1 MFYSI
6 TGTVVYADESSI
18 ALDCSGV
25 AFRLFTTQ
33 NTLKKCAPLGEVQT
47 LYTHLNVRED
57 ALDLFGFADKAEL
70 DCFKLLTGVS
80 GVGPKAGL
88 AILSQLT
95 PDMLAVSVEGGDA
108 KAITAAQ
115 GVGPKLAQRVVLEL
129 RGKLDSF
136 AASSEAKGNI
146 AAAKKATV
154 SYAGEDAV
162 NALSMRG
169 YSRSEAGIAVGKLD
183 GNLSTE
189 EMIKQALKLLSKKF

>member
-6 TGTVVYADESSI
+6 TGTVVFTDETSI
-18 ALDCSGV
+18 AVDCSGV

-33 NTLKKCAPLGEVQT
+33 NTLKRCAPVGEVQT
-47 LYTHLNVRED
+47 LFTHLNVRED
-57 ALDLFGFADKAEL
+57 ALDLFGFADKNEL
-70 DCFKLLTGVS
+70 DCFRLLTGVS

-95 PDMLAVSVEGGDA
+95 PDMLAVSVAGGDV

-129 RGKLDSF
+129 KGKLDAF
-136 AASSEAKGNI
+136 ALSAQARNNI
-146 AAAKKATV
+146 AAAQKATI

-162 NALSMRG
+162 NALTMLG
-169 YSRSEAGIAVGKLD
+169 YSRSEASIAVGKLD

-189 EMIKQALKLLSKKF
+189 EMIKQALRILAKNL